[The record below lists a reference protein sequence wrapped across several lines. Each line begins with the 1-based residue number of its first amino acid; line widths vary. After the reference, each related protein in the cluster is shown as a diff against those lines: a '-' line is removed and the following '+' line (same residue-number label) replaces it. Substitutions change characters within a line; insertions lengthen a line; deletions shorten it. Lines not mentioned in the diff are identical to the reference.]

1 MKYRFNLLLAAVASA
16 GFLFCL
22 SAALGIADGLCVTQG
37 CEVYRAYSIAGI
49 SLYWVGAALFLVLGL
64 FSLRPGDYR
73 LLVFL
78 TGAAL
83 AGNLV
88 FLAIQFLLWPCVNC
102 LIVAALLGG
111 FAWCLAL
118 QAKSGLRILCFVWL
132 LLFSANLLSMA
143 RDGISPW
150 PVLGEN
156 DAEIRVF
163 FSPSCPACRQ
173 AVEDLLNRPDLIAR
187 SAFYPL
193 AKDAGDRRRIALLS
207 RNLARGMAPARA
219 FAVHWHPEPIEA
231 GWSRD
236 WRIIPHLWRNKIHF
250 AGKGATR
257 VPLIISSI
265 PMAAGQDHSLPL
277 RDPCSMF
284 SGDSEICGDEP
295 LSDPFENLFR

>member
-1 MKYRFNLLLAAVASA
+1 MKYRFNLLLAAVALA

-22 SAALGIADGLCVTQG
+22 SAALGIADALCVTQG
-37 CEVYRAYSIAGI
+37 CEVYRAYNIAGI

-64 FSLRPGDYR
+64 VALRPGGGR

-78 TGAAL
+78 TGAAI

-88 FLAIQFLLWPCVNC
+88 FLTIQFLLWPCVSC

-118 QAKSGLRILCFVWL
+118 RVKSGLRILCLVWL
-132 LLFSANLLSMA
+132 LLFSANLLSVA

-156 DAEIRVF
+156 DAEIQVF

-173 AVEDLLNRPDLIAR
+173 AVENLLNRPDLIPR

-193 AKDAGDRRRIALLS
+193 AKDGGDRRRVALLS
-207 RNLARGMAPARA
+207 RNLAQGMAPAQA
-219 FAVHWHPEPIEA
+219 FAFHWNPAPREA
-231 GWSRD
+231 GWAQD
-236 WRIIPHLWRNKIHF
+236 WHMILNLWRNKIHL
-250 AGKGATR
+250 AGKGATQ
-257 VPLIISSI
+257 VPLIVSSI
-265 PMAAGQDHSLPL
+265 PVGGGQDCAPPPL
-277 RDPCSMF
+277 DPCSMF
-284 SGDSEICGDEP
+284 SGDSEICEDEP
-295 LSDPFENLFR
+295 LQDPFENLFR